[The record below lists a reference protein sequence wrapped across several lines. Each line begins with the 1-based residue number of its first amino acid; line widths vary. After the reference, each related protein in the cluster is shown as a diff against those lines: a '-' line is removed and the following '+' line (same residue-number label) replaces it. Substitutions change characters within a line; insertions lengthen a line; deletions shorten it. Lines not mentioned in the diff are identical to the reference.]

1 MRGIALCAVV
11 IASCGGGGKAKPGDA
26 AGNGDSGPPPPPP
39 APTCTPPVMPVDTSH
54 PDHVVGDGTAA
65 SCTQAA
71 LATAIAAGGT
81 ITFSCGTAPVTIAI
95 TQTLAARTDVDT
107 TLDGGGTV
115 TLDGGGTAQI
125 LSFDHNNYRVN
136 TTTLTLQ
143 HIAFAHGRAHGTK
156 MYAQAP
162 APCSQGYYDGYAG
175 AVYMK
180 DGQLVVIDATFEANE
195 AESLGP
201 DVGGGAIALLG
212 CKHAVIV
219 GSVFHANKGANGGA
233 IASLNSDFDVYNTAF
248 ADNVAEGN
256 GANGDDASMCSV
268 LADNGQHQT
277 GSGGNGGAVVIDGGS
292 DGVHTFC
299 GSVFTNN
306 TGGAA
311 ALGGALFRTPD
322 LAKQPTVIDRCTFDG
337 NRGESGGAAYFHNSA
352 LTITASTF
360 SNNTSMKSS
369 GALQAD
375 GTTFA
380 LTNDTFTGNAALA
393 GLGGAIALFGG
404 DGAITFTTFSGNH
417 ADGGDPYFGAAIAG
431 NAPLTLTSDIF
442 ANNTALNSGAPMQC
456 HVMGTGEGN
465 VQWPRTHVIGGAADA
480 PCTPT
485 TTFADPLLG
494 ALGSNGGPTDTLV
507 PGAGS
512 PAIGAGVNCPAT
524 DQRGRTR
531 PAMGCS
537 SGSVEP

>member
-1 MRGIALCAVV
+1 MRGLALIAVV
-11 IASCGGGGKAKPGDA
+11 VACGGGKGKSGGDA
-26 AGNGDSGPPPPPP
+26 AGGGDSGPPPPPP
-39 APTCTPPVMPVDTSH
+39 APTCTSPVMPVDTSH
-54 PDHVVGDGTAA
+54 PDHVVGDGTPA
-65 SCTQAA
+65 SCTEAA
-71 LATAIAAGGT
+71 LATALAAGGT
-81 ITFSCGTAPVTIAI
+81 ITFSCGSAPATIAI
-95 TQTLAARTDVDT
+95 TQTLAARTDMDT
-107 TLDGGGTV
+107 TIDGGGTV
-115 TLDGGGTAQI
+115 TLDGGDAVQI
-125 LSFDHNNYRVN
+125 LSFDHGDYRVN

-143 HIAFAHGRAHGTK
+143 HITFAHGHAHGTK
-156 MYAQAP
+156 MYAPAP

-180 DGQLVVIDATFEANE
+180 DGQLVVIDATFEANR

-219 GSVFHANKGANGGA
+219 GSVFHANRGANGGA

-248 ADNVAEGN
+248 DGNVAEGN
-256 GANGDDASMCSV
+256 GANGDNASMCSV

-292 DGVHTFC
+292 DGMHTFC
-299 GSVFTNN
+299 GSTFTHN
-306 TGGAA
+306 TGGAD

-322 LAKQPTVIDRCTFDG
+322 GAKQPTLIDRCTFDSNQG
-337 NRGESGGAAYFHNSA
+337 TSGGAAYFHNSD

-360 SNNTSMKSS
+360 SSNTAMKSS

-375 GTTFA
+375 GTTLA
-380 LTNDTFTGNAALA
+380 LTNDTFAGNSAVA

-404 DGAITFTTFSGNH
+404 DGAITFTTFADNH

-431 NAPLTLTSDIF
+431 NPTLTLTSDIF
-442 ANNTALNSGAPMQC
+442 ANNTAKNTGAPMQC
-456 HVMGTGEGN
+456 QVSGTGDGN
-465 VQWPRTHVIGGAADA
+465 LQWPRTHVVGGAADA

-494 ALGSNGGPTDTLV
+494 ALGSNGGPTPTLV
-507 PGAGS
+507 PGSGS
-512 PAIGAGVNCPAT
+512 PAIGAGVSCPTT
-524 DQRGRTR
+524 DQRGMAR